1 MPTMPIPETF
11 PAYRSFIVND
21 DGSLSV
27 ENYTHPS
34 EQASWAV
41 FRDDGRYLGVVET
54 PMGAQVRHIGDDF
67 VLVIWEDELEV
78 QQVQMYELIK
88 P

>member
-1 MPTMPIPETF
+1 MPIPETF
-11 PAYRSFIVND
+11 PAYRSFMVSD
-21 DGSLSV
+21 DGSLWV
-27 ENYTHPS
+27 ENYVHPS
-34 EQASWAV
+34 EQPSWEV

-54 PMGAQVRHIGDDF
+54 PMGADVTHIGDDF